1 MVQLDNTIANN
12 FVSHLLQGGSL
23 KMVFPMYHTITQSV
37 STNQEI
43 TMQIVKSISKLMG
56 AFITLYR
63 PPRAGTDPIT
73 DYFHPDNYA
82 FKRWN
87 YFYNPMINSRIN
99 TRGGVEGQGFQA
111 YQANLS
117 WQIQLSNAQKYPEF
131 ESQSLSETFYYLRRA
146 LHYMYPNQ
154 DSLSFSYKQY
164 RENKF
169 IIGMSFEKMP
179 SVNFTGYNSKMGG
192 ITTFKIRGTEGPL
205 PLNQEIQEVFCH
217 LISESVV
224 EIRENGTVVFD

>member
-1 MVQLDNTIANN
+1 
-12 FVSHLLQGGSL
+12 
-23 KMVFPMYHTITQSV
+23 MYHTITQSF

-43 TMQIVKSISKLMG
+43 TMQIVKSASKLMG

-63 PPRAGTDPIT
+63 PPRAGLDPVT
-73 DYFHPDNYA
+73 QYFHPDNYA

-99 TRGGVEGQGFQA
+99 TRGGIDGEGFQD
-111 YQANLS
+111 YTRNLS

-146 LHYMYPNQ
+146 LHYMYPDQ
-154 DSLSFSYKQY
+154 DSLSFSYRQY

-169 IIGMSFEKMP
+169 IIGMSFEKMGGQT
-179 SVNFTGYNSKMGG
+179 NFTV
-192 ITTFKIRGTEGPL
+192 I
-205 PLNQEIQEVFCH
+205 IQKCQVSLLLRF
-217 LISESVV
+217 V
-224 EIRENGTVVFD
+224 ELKEPYKTMKVLKKYFVI